1 MHVAATD
8 TFQAA
13 AHGLLITV
21 LESSANHLLVR
32 WVESGRCHYGEQ
44 RWRLGVATRTGYC
57 AVSGRKI
64 HRGDAVYRPTGRP
77 PPANRAAMITMGSFP
92 LSIE

>member
-1 MHVAATD
+1 MYVATIE

-13 AHGLLITV
+13 ANGLLITV

-44 RWRLGVATRTGYC
+44 RWRLGVATRHGYC
-57 AVSGRKI
+57 SISGRKI
-64 HRGDAVYRPTGRP
+64 YRGEAVYRPTGRP
-77 PPANRAAMITMGSFP
+77 PPGNRAAMIATDAVARVS
-92 LSIE
+92 